1 MTRHLA
7 VLLLLAAA
15 VAPLGAQGTRG
26 DEVPSGFQPPAG
38 MCRVWLDGVPASQQP
53 APTDCASAMRSRPAR
68 AKVLIGE
75 RPAAGSLPASAF
87 NAGSAAYQ
95 NAPAP
100 SAPGTPRAR
109 PFADLDEAAAKRIQ
123 HGELCLDADHDGLCD
138 DTAPAVAGC
147 VDANRDGK
155 CDEPRR
161 DITAAIEAGLFRAGS
176 AISGICIDRNRDGKC
191 DETWLAADV
200 CLDKDGD
207 GKCDG
212 PVASAFKA
220 AELGPRLEPAPTVP
234 EKVEKAPKR
243 AAKRPE

>member
-7 VLLLLAAA
+7 AFLLAAA
-15 VAPLGAQGTRG
+15 VAPLGAQGTRA

-53 APTDCASAMRSRPAR
+53 APTDCSSAMRSRPAR
-68 AKVLIGE
+68 SKVLIGD
-75 RPAAGSLPASAF
+75 RPAAGGLPASAF

-95 NAPAP
+95 GAPA
-100 SAPGTPRAR
+100 STAPGIPRAR
-109 PFADLDEAAAKRIQ
+109 PFADLDEAAARRIQ
-123 HGELCLDADHDGLCD
+123 HGDLCLDADHDGLCD

-161 DITAAIEAGLFRAGS
+161 DIMAAIEAGVFRTGS

-200 CLDKDGD
+200 CLDRDGD

-212 PVASAFKA
+212 PMASAFKA
-220 AELGPRLEPAPTVP
+220 AELVPRVEPAPAAP